1 MSRVRF
7 EVAGSW
13 NGGPLAPNEFARIEL
28 RADRFLELG
37 IDASYHG
44 DPPPSAP
51 PGTTPGLWEFEVVEL
66 FLLGE
71 DERYLEI
78 ELGPHGHHLVLR
90 LEGRRRVVESGLP
103 IDFRA
108 RRSESHWHGHA
119 RVSRDWLPAGLHAAN
134 AYAIHGQGANRR
146 YLAAHPVPGPEPDF
160 HRLEHF
166 APLDLEQAPRASRK
180 RTPSGI

>member
-1 MSRVRF
+1 VCF

-13 NGGPLAPNEFARIEL
+13 DGGPLVANEFARIEL
-28 RADRFLELG
+28 RAGRFLELE

-71 DERYLEI
+71 GERYLEI

-90 LEGRRRVVESGLP
+90 LEGRRHVVESGLP
-103 IDFRA
+103 IEFRVE
-108 RRSESHWHGHA
+108 RSESRWHGHA
-119 RVSRDWLPAGLHAAN
+119 RLSRHWLPTGLHAAN
-134 AYAIHGQGANRR
+134 AYAIHGQGAARR

-166 APLDLEQAPRASRK
+166 APLALEEAPRAPLD
-180 RTPSGI
+180 RTPSDI